1 MKEVIALLRNVT
13 FFKYPKKE
21 NQRDVK
27 NRLPW
32 DQETVVG
39 KLTHKNLNKQKL
51 ITAGKI
57 RNMLSACAG
66 NQFSRL
72 PILTP
77 IEKLRGYDGP

>member
-1 MKEVIALLRNVT
+1 MKPGISFLWNAAVY
-13 FFKYPKKE
+13 KYPGKMT
-21 NQRDVK
+21 QRNVK

-39 KLTHKNLNKQKL
+39 KLTHTNLHKQKH
-51 ITAGKI
+51 ITAIKI

-72 PILTP
+72 PILIP
-77 IEKLRGYDGP
+77 IEKLLG